1 MNSDSHSS
9 PRPIVFDPAS
19 RDPAVLV
26 GFDGS
31 DQSFQA
37 LHYGALAA
45 RSSGRILTVVTA
57 FTVPAPVYTTLAAV
71 PNTSE
76 AKTAASSAKSVLAEA
91 RAYLRDY
98 PGKVFYRVEQGDAA
112 GVLVDLSAVAE
123 LVVVG
128 SRGRGG
134 FVGRIMGSVSSA
146 LPAHAYCPT
155 VVVHSQYVT
164 STGDGTDRFAP
175 PSDPRPVIVGI
186 DRSKHSRVA
195 ALHAAQVAQE
205 IGTTL
210 HMLMALPS
218 LEGWADWYPELG
230 TTDQGLVER
239 RTSQLERS
247 LQAEVDWVAGHYP
260 TLAITAAVK
269 PGDPVILLARSTAR
283 AQLTVVGNR
292 GRSGFTGVLLGS
304 VSRGV
309 LLRAEGP
316 VMVVPD
322 IEDERLNNQPQF
334 S

>member
-1 MNSDSHSS
+1 MTSENHSS

-19 RDPAVLV
+19 RDPSVLV

-31 DQSFQA
+31 DQSIQA

-57 FTVPAPVYTTLAAV
+57 FTVPPQVYTTLAAV

-76 AKTAASSAKSVLAEA
+76 ERTALAAAKAVLAEA
-91 RAYLRDY
+91 RTCLRDY
-98 PGKVFYRVEQGDAA
+98 PGKVFYRVERGDAA
-112 GVLVDLSAVAE
+112 GVLVDLSALAE

-134 FVGRIMGSVSSA
+134 FVGRILGSVSSA
-146 LPAHAYCPT
+146 LPAHAHCPT
-155 VVVHSQYVT
+155 VVVHRDYRISETEGPARFVPQPDQRPIIV
-164 STGDGTDRFAP
+164 GTDR
-175 PSDPRPVIVGI
+175 SR
-186 DRSKHSRVA
+186 HSRVA
-195 ALHAAQVAQE
+195 ALHAAQVAQDR
-205 IGTTL
+205 GATL

-218 LEGWADWYPELG
+218 LEGWADWYPEVI
-230 TTDQGLVER
+230 TANRDMTSR
-239 RTSQLERS
+239 RVSQLEET
-247 LQAEVDWVAGHYP
+247 LQAEVDWLAGHYSSVP
-260 TLAITAAVK
+260 ITAAVK
-269 PGDPVILLARSTAR
+269 PGDPVALLSRATAQ

-322 IEDERLNNQPQF
+322 LDDKRL
-334 S
+334 